1 METGYRKGSTNAYR
15 TFIILQ
21 PFFISERLR
30 SHFKWTLQKDPTR
43 SVMTSACTAWEFAA
57 DTHLMELQQL
67 QKVSPYY
74 WQNSKEHSD

>member
-1 METGYRKGSTNAYR
+1 
-15 TFIILQ
+15 
-21 PFFISERLR
+21 
-30 SHFKWTLQKDPTR
+30 
-43 SVMTSACTAWEFAA
+43 MTSACTAWEFAA